1 MWAKRYRGGSKG
13 LRRTDAP
20 TKRAGTAARPGV
32 GREVPG
38 SGAIPGLSKNCT
50 KPAEVRVP
58 AWELTEACLAHA
70 VGNAT
75 VHAYQRSSCWR
86 GADF

>member
-1 MWAKRYRGGSKG
+1 MAFASEQGVRRTGARRNGPG
-13 LRRTDAP
+13 RLRRDPASRGRFP
-20 TKRAGTAARPGV
+20 VQAR
-32 GREVPG
+32 
-38 SGAIPGLSKNCT
+38 SPGLSKNCT

-58 AWELTEACLAHA
+58 ACELAEACLAHA

>member
-1 MWAKRYRGGSKG
+1 MHRRNGPGRRHDPASGGKFP
-13 LRRTDAP
+13 AQ
-20 TKRAGTAARPGV
+20 ARFP
-32 GREVPG
+32 
-38 SGAIPGLSKNCT
+38 PGLSKNCT